1 MENLAV
7 DIQDKIAKLLAL
19 AESPNEYEAK
29 AALLKARALMAEHK
43 LRPEQVQQA
52 DTVKLIKRTIGI
64 TCTKMTNA
72 WATRLSAI
80 VAEHYCCK
88 AFRSQR
94 AGAKKVSIGFIGLD
108 EDFNVCV
115 RIFRYAFDYVERRC
129 KAIKAEN
136 KGDYPAARLRAM
148 ADEYG
153 NGFCAGLKD
162 AFAEQQQAH
171 QAWGLVL
178 AAPQPVQE
186 LWKAM
191 GKSSRFGNAVR
202 GDSRLALQGYQ
213 DGKQF
218 DPSTKLE
225 SPGRGPAL
233 ANGQA

>member
-1 MENLAV
+1 MESMTT

-43 LRPEQVQQA
+43 LMPEQVQMA
-52 DTVKLIKRTIGI
+52 DHMKLIKRTIGV

-94 AGAKKVSIGFIGLD
+94 PGAKKVSIGFIGLE

-115 RIFRYAFDYVERRC
+115 QIYEYAFGHVSRRC
-129 KAIKAEN
+129 KEIKAEN
-136 KGDYPAARLRAM
+136 RSKYPAAILREM

-162 AFAEQQQAH
+162 AFDEQQQAH

-178 AAPQPVQE
+178 ATPQPV
-186 LWKAM
+186 LDMWKGM
-191 GKSSRFGNAVR
+191 GKSYRFGNAAR
-202 GDSRLALQGYQ
+202 HNSSFALEGYR
-213 DGKQF
+213 DGKNF
-218 DPSTKLE
+218 DPSTKLDSADRE
-225 SPGRGPAL
+225 PQL
-233 ANGQA
+233 ASE